1 MHECIGHASGQINP
15 GVETTD
21 KTLKNYASCLEEARA
36 DLVALYYVMDK
47 KLIDIGVMPSLEVG
61 KAEYD
66 SYIMN
71 GLMTQLTRIK
81 LGDEIEEAHMRNRQL
96 NAAWVFEKGKKDNV
110 IEYVKRNGKTYI
122 QINDYNKLRTLF
134 GDLLREIQRIKS
146 EGDFK
151 AGQALVE
158 NYGVKVDQT
167 LHKEVL
173 ARYNTLGL
181 KPYRGFIQPK
191 LVAEMDGDKVK
202 NVKIEYPTSFYAQM
216 MEYGKKYSF
225 LPVKN

>member
-1 MHECIGHASGQINP
+1 
-15 GVETTD
+15 
-21 KTLKNYASCLEEARA
+21 
-36 DLVALYYVMDK
+36 
-47 KLIDIGVMPSLEVG
+47 MPSLEVG

-81 LGDEIEEAHMRNRQL
+81 LGDDIEEAHMRNRQL
-96 NAAWVFEKGKKDNV
+96 NAAWVFEKGKKDSV
-110 IEYVKRNGKTYI
+110 IVFVKRDNKTYV

-158 NYGVKVDQT
+158 NYGVKVDKV

-173 ARYNTLGL
+173 GRYNTLGL

-191 LVAEMDGDKVK
+191 LVALMDGDKIKDVT
-202 NVKIEYPTSFYAQM
+202 IEYPKSFFEQM
-216 MEYGKKYSF
+216 MEYGKNYSY
-225 LPVKN
+225 LPIRN

>member
-1 MHECIGHASGQINP
+1 
-15 GVETTD
+15 
-21 KTLKNYASCLEEARA
+21 
-36 DLVALYYVMDK
+36 
-47 KLIDIGVMPSLEVG
+47 MPSLDVA

-81 LGDEIEEAHMRNRQL
+81 LGDNIEEAHMRNRQL
-96 NAAWVFEKGKKDNV
+96 NAKWVYDMGKKDHV
-110 IEYVKRNGKTYI
+110 IEFVKRNGKTYV
-122 QINDYNKLRTLF
+122 QINDYQKLRTLF
-134 GDLLREIQRIKS
+134 GELLREIQRVKS

-158 NYGVKVDQT
+158 NYGVKIDPV

-173 ARYNTLGL
+173 DRYSKLGI

-191 LVAEMDGDKVK
+191 LTPVMEGTKIKD
-202 NVKIEYPTSFYAQM
+202 VKIEYPTSFFAEM
-216 MEYGKKYSF
+216 LEYGKKYSY
-225 LPVKN
+225 LGVTN